1 MIASLSLWT
10 KDKVLA
16 EAKCSDLPKEA
27 VSKANTYCT
36 DSEYFFG
43 NEKKWLA
50 YSENI

>member
-16 EAKCSDLPKEA
+16 EAKCSDLPKAA

-36 DSEYFFG
+36 DSEYFFQKRKEMAG
-43 NEKKWLA
+43 
-50 YSENI
+50 I